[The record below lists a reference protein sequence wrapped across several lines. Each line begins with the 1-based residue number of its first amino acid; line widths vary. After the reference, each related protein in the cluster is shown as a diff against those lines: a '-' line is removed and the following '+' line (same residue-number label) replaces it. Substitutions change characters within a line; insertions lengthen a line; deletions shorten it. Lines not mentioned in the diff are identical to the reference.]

1 MKTISLYDEKN
12 RFKYG
17 QIVALESRW
26 VLFKIVRGEGDLEK
40 GEKLLEFAGMTHGKK
55 PCTCGCCTLGGVS
68 SGIPVIPNTSK
79 NCRLFK
85 QMRRIEK
92 RDG

>member
-12 RFKYG
+12 RFRYG
-17 QIVALESRW
+17 QIVAIESKW
-26 VLFKIVRGEGDLEK
+26 ALLKVVKGQGGLEK

-55 PCTCGCCTLGGVS
+55 PCTCGYCTLGGVG
-68 SGIPVIPNTSK
+68 SGIPEVPNTSE

-85 QMRRIEK
+85 QMRKIER